1 MTEIMNLEPCER
13 NYRRSRFQIFFKIE
27 ILKIF
32 ANFTGKHLCRSLVLI
47 TLQVWS
53 CATLLTLLIFKHS
66 FFNEHL
72 RWPCFSYRVITYLNR
87 KSRLE
92 CELQE
97 KKTKHIHASAADLLH
112 FRIGNLDWCK
122 CGLCKNK
129 AREIDCLCCRE
140 VNAMLMILWV
150 TARLLIT
157 SVCLV

>member
-1 MTEIMNLEPCER
+1 M
-13 NYRRSRFQIFFKIE
+13 
-27 ILKIF
+27 
-32 ANFTGKHLCRSLVLI
+32 
-47 TLQVWS
+47 
-53 CATLLTLLIFKHS
+53 
-66 FFNEHL
+66 
-72 RWPCFSYRVITYLNR
+72 
-87 KSRLE
+87 E

-122 CGLCKNK
+122 YGLCKNK

-157 SVCLV
+157 SVCLVKLNEMSTLDESKVLPFSFWF